1 MDGQISNQSHEA
13 NIARALETISAYC
26 DMHNINYAITG
37 TVALDLLGA
46 HIQVKPPQDIDLLVE
61 HTPTNFS
68 YFKQLEILAGLQK
81 EAYKDMQE
89 MRTQCFTFIVCGVKV
104 NVLMNYKMTDTIQKE
119 TVQIK
124 YFERSIKVHK
134 VRHAMLAKMKLGRPK
149 DYKYFNAFIHWITEM
164 L

>member
-13 NIARALETISAYC
+13 NIARALETISVYC

-68 YFKQLEILAGLQK
+68 YFKQLENLAGLQK
-81 EAYKDMQE
+81 EAYKDMRE

-104 NVLMNYKMTDTIQKE
+104 NVLMNYKITDTIQKE
-119 TVQIK
+119 TV
-124 YFERSIKVHK
+124 
-134 VRHAMLAKMKLGRPK
+134 
-149 DYKYFNAFIHWITEM
+149 
-164 L
+164 